1 MRNFAEIPGG
11 GKSNRFPT
19 RKDGNQDRH
28 EDHEESFFKGDRQQD
43 KRRERR
49 ESRQLMRTICAG
61 GYDPTED

>member
-1 MRNFAEIPGG
+1 MRNFAEIPG

-19 RKDGNQDRH
+19 RKDGNQDRY

-49 ESRQLMRTICAG
+49 ESRQLMRSICAG
-61 GYDPTED
+61 GYDPNED